1 MYVFT
6 GLTVIPHTSDSI
18 QLLGELSVSVLKGDL
33 RLLESPPLDLD
44 LFKDLASV
52 EILAQ
57 LTVLSHWP
65 FKQLTKLG
73 DNFMDDALGR
83 TVGLFHGEVLLF
95 KLIDFSLEV
104 EVLLLLHD
112 LSLFRSSV
120 ILGKQAL
127 SFVVD
132 EVAEHLK

>member
-1 MYVFT
+1 
-6 GLTVIPHTSDSI
+6 
-18 QLLGELSVSVLKGDL
+18 
-33 RLLESPPLDLD
+33 
-44 LFKDLASV
+44 
-52 EILAQ
+52 
-57 LTVLSHWP
+57 
-65 FKQLTKLG
+65 
-73 DNFMDDALGR
+73 MDDTLGR
-83 TVGLFHGEVLLF
+83 TISLFHREVLLF

-132 EVAEHLK
+132 EVTEHLK